1 MNKFKNFFKN
11 KKKRN
16 ITLFLIIVVI
26 IAGYLLTRSGKE
38 RAATYLTA
46 AITKG
51 NIQETVVAT
60 GALNPVEIV
69 DVGSQVSGKISEIR
83 VDFNSQVKAGQVI
96 ALLEQEIFRTRVNQ
110 NQANL
115 RSTQAALNKSKIA
128 LETAKKNLERSQEL
142 YDKKLLSDKEL
153 EDAKIQFYNAE
164 ADVLS
169 SEARLEQ
176 AQSQVETSEVDL
188 NFTVIKS
195 PIDGTVINRN
205 VNVGQTVAAG
215 MNAPLLF
222 QIARDLTKMQVECAI
237 TEADIGKLKERQAVT
252 FKVDAFPNE
261 TFTGTVEQV
270 RINPVITQNV
280 VTYITIISVANPE
293 RKLLPGMTAT
303 TTIVVGEAVN
313 VLLVPNSAL
322 RFSPPLEETN
332 AMLQRPGETPEQKPG
347 AQPGQKPVGQ
357 TRTRPQ
363 GTQQQSR
370 VWTLD
375 ENGNLKMIRVQTG
388 VSEANFTEII
398 SGDLKEG
405 DMVISGVET
414 VEQARGSSNPLRRMG
429 F

>member
-1 MNKFKNFFKN
+1 MG
-11 KKKRN
+11 KKGIHSSEN
-16 ITLFLIIVVI
+16 Q
-26 IAGYLLTRSGKE
+26 
-38 RAATYLTA
+38 
-46 AITKG
+46 KG
-51 NIQETVVAT
+51 N
-60 GALNPVEIV
+60 
-69 DVGSQVSGKISEIR
+69 SY
-83 VDFNSQVKAGQVI
+83 
-96 ALLEQEIFRTRVNQ
+96 
-110 NQANL
+110 
-115 RSTQAALNKSKIA
+115 
-128 LETAKKNLERSQEL
+128 LERSQEL
-142 YDKKLLSDKEL
+142 YDKKLLSDKEI

-169 SEARLEQ
+169 NEARLEQ

-237 TEADIGKLKERQAVT
+237 TEADIGKLKEKQAVT

-313 VLLVPNSAL
+313 VMLVPNSAL
-322 RFSPPLEETN
+322 RFSPPPEEIN
-332 AMLQRPGETPEQKPG
+332 AMLQRPGETPGQKPG
-347 AQPGQKPVGQ
+347 AQPGQKTAGQ

-363 GTQQQSR
+363 GMQQQPR
-370 VWTLD
+370 VWALD

-388 VSEANFTEII
+388 VSEANFTELI

-405 DMVISGVET
+405 DMVITGVET
-414 VEQARGSSNPLRRMG
+414 VEQARRSSNPMRGMR

>member
-1 MNKFKNFFKN
+1 MNNFKNFFKN

-16 ITLFLIIVVI
+16 ITLCLIIVVI
-26 IAGYLLTRSGKE
+26 IAGYFLTRGRKDQ
-38 RAATYLTA
+38 ATTYLTA
-46 AITKG
+46 AISKG
-51 NIQETVVAT
+51 NIKATVVAT

-115 RSTQAALNKSKIA
+115 RSTQATLYKSKIA
-128 LETAKKNLERSQEL
+128 LETAKKNQERSQEL
-142 YDKKLLSDKEL
+142 YNKKLLSDKEI

-164 ADVLS
+164 ADILS
-169 SEARLEQ
+169 NEARLEQ
-176 AQSQVETSEVDL
+176 AQSLVETSEVDL

-237 TEADIGKLKERQAVT
+237 TEADIGKLKEEQPVT

-322 RFSPPLEETN
+322 RFSPPPEEIN
-332 AMLQRPGETPEQKPG
+332 AMLQRPGETPGQIPG
-347 AQPGQKPVGQ
+347 AQPGQKTAGQ
-357 TRTRPQ
+357 IRTRPQ
-363 GTQQQSR
+363 GTQQQPR
-370 VWTLD
+370 IWALD

-405 DMVISGVET
+405 DMVITGVET
-414 VEQARGSSNPLRRMG
+414 AEQARRSSNPMRGMR